1 MPATEAAS
9 TVHSPPVSHSIPPPM
24 NLVLHGFSSV
34 PGLVAGNGHDCHFP
48 IHATPACPLADYRC
62 LHGRPSYT
70 CSCLNFCQTELST
83 QLFRH
88 IRSSSAGGAADS
100 IPCRA
105 HLSRGGH
112 FFSFELEDEGYSY
125 KNLKGQSQA
134 LETILAEAGINSV
147 RQRVWGQFQSWHLQ
161 FGLQLGA
168 GKRVKAAGMSIYLD
182 LHLNN
187 NIDIEII
194 SIGNEIRAGLLWPL
208 GETSSY
214 SNIGALL
221 YSGAWGVKDSNL
233 ATLPKI
239 IIHLDDGWSW
249 DQQSYFY
256 KTVLS
261 TGELLNTDFD
271 YFGVLYY
278 LFYSASVNIASLKT
292 SLANLQSIYN
302 KPVVVVEMN
311 WPVPCPNPEYS
322 CFSDPRLISFSV
334 AGQQQ
339 FLEKLAAVVEAT
351 TDGQG
356 VYYWEPAWITNA
368 GVGSSCDENL
378 MVDRSTDEVYASFD
392 ILGKL

>member
-1 MPATEAAS
+1 MFVPLLLAAL
-9 TVHSPPVSHSIPPPM
+9 PILSHAA
-24 NLVLHGFSSV
+24 LTYRG
-34 PGLVAGNGHDCHFP
+34 
-48 IHATPACPLADYRC
+48 ADI
-62 LHGRPSYT
+62 S
-70 CSCLNFCQTELST
+70 
-83 QLFRH
+83 
-88 IRSSSAGGAADS
+88 
-100 IPCRA
+100 
-105 HLSRGGH
+105 
-112 FFSFELEDEGYSY
+112 SFELEDEGYSY
-125 KNLKGQSQA
+125 KNLKGQPLA

-147 RQRVWGQFQSWHLQ
+147 RQP
-161 FGLQLGA
+161 

-182 LHLNN
+182 LHMSDTWADPSDQPTTDFSTLKWQLYNYTVEVCSTFADN
-187 NIDIEII
+187 NINIEII
-194 SIGNEIRAGLLWPL
+194 PIGNETRAGLLWPL

-214 SNIGALL
+214 SNMGALL

-261 TGELLNTDFD
+261 TGELLKTDFD

-322 CFSDPRLISFSV
+322 CFSDLRLISFSV

-339 FLEKLAAVVEAT
+339 FLGKLAAVVEAT

-378 MVDRSTDEVYASFD
+378 MADRSTDEVYASFD

>member
-1 MPATEAAS
+1 MFVPLLLAAL
-9 TVHSPPVSHSIPPPM
+9 PILSHAA
-24 NLVLHGFSSV
+24 LTYRG
-34 PGLVAGNGHDCHFP
+34 
-48 IHATPACPLADYRC
+48 ADI
-62 LHGRPSYT
+62 S
-70 CSCLNFCQTELST
+70 
-83 QLFRH
+83 
-88 IRSSSAGGAADS
+88 
-100 IPCRA
+100 
-105 HLSRGGH
+105 
-112 FFSFELEDEGYSY
+112 SFELEDEGYSY
-125 KNLKGQSQA
+125 KNLKGQPLA

-147 RQRVWGQFQSWHLQ
+147 RQRVWVNSSYGIYNLDYNLELASGSRRLPTTDFSTLKW
-161 FGLQLGA
+161 QLYNYTVEVCSTFA
-168 GKRVKAAGMSIYLD
+168 D
-182 LHLNN
+182 N
-187 NIDIEII
+187 NINIEII
-194 SIGNEIRAGLLWPL
+194 PIGNETRAGLLWPL

-214 SNIGALL
+214 SNMGALL

-261 TGELLNTDFD
+261 TGELLKTDFD

-322 CFSDPRLISFSV
+322 CFSDLRLISFSV

-339 FLEKLAAVVEAT
+339 FLGKLAAVVEAT

-378 MVDRSTDEVYASFD
+378 MADRSTDEVYASFD